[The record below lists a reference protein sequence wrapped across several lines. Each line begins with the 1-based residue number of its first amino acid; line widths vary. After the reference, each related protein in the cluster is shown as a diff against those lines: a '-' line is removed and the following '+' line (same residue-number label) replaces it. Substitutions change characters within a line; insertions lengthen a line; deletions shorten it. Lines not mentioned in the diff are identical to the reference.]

1 MKTPELIDPVFPEVS
16 NSAAKRGKRLS
27 LFERILAVF
36 VFRTPDEQCAHAPA
50 GEMCIDCATDWAIK

>member
-16 NSAAKRGKRLS
+16 DSAVKRRKRLN